1 MTVNRHDIRLEPNFQ
16 QGKIIILFHV
26 IRNNICCMWFV
37 NFRFVGK
44 DGKIAVFQLA
54 DFEGEINENLIR
66 GRAECKEHKIDKTKG
81 N

>member
-1 MTVNRHDIRLEPNFQ
+1 
-16 QGKIIILFHV
+16 
-26 IRNNICCMWFV
+26 MWFV

-81 N
+81 TYF